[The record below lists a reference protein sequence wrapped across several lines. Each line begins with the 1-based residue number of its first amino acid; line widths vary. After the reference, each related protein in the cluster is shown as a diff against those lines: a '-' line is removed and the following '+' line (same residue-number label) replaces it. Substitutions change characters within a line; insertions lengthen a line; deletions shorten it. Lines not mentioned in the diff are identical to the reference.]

1 MKMESGRKII
11 VGNRMLDEITPAHR
25 DAIEAWSVRVKPS
38 FDLLTTLTHSN
49 LLGLNPATCMQE
61 DDRVEKFVHRCTE

>member
-1 MKMESGRKII
+1 MESGRKII

-38 FDLLTTLTHSN
+38 FDLRTTLTHSN
-49 LLGLNPATCMQE
+49 LLGLNHATCMQ
-61 DDRVEKFVHRCTE
+61 DDRIERNFHRFT